1 MKKMTKRL
9 ALSRE
14 TLRTLESSVLGQA
27 AAGHETTK
35 TAETKVP
42 TICPTNCDL
51 TMGC

>member
-14 TLRTLESSVLGQA
+14 TLRTLEGSALGQV

-35 TAETKVP
+35 TAETIVP